1 MLKAKIIAG
10 STVGRFFHIHVDR
23 GFKKLYFNCDNSH
36 MLSAVWGY
44 QITVRGLFGKKIK
57 PREIKNKTTNGTELR
72 LLDTTLHNGWSC
84 QRRHKHFKEA
94 S

>member
-1 MLKAKIIAG
+1 
-10 STVGRFFHIHVDR
+10 
-23 GFKKLYFNCDNSH
+23 